1 MKERDAAKKLF
12 SKKGELLRKDIAAKR
27 SKTFEVK
34 DVTKP
39 SSEEDKEFIQEK
51 YRDQEAIKTAI
62 ANASTLEEVRKL
74 ELLLQ
79 QGHIPGKTVEKEGEN
94 GENKDASN
102 EEETE
107 EEETM
112 ETTQNPESNGNTNGT
127 NGDMDEET
135 ETEGNENKLDEN
147 DSGNEME

>member
-79 QGHIPGKTVEKEGEN
+79 QGHIPGKTVETEG
-94 GENKDASN
+94 
-102 EEETE
+102 
-107 EEETM
+107 EETM
-112 ETTQNPESNGNTNGT
+112 ETTQNSESNGNTNGHT
-127 NGDMDEET
+127 NGETNGTNGEMDEET

-147 DSGNEME
+147 DSGNEMEE